1 MFLEECITMNNTNNY
16 QKVMAIHDQV
26 MGLLRST
33 QISPYPAHYKKY
45 FDEFFLELADDELR
59 KEQEDAEHKILS
71 GLKDDGTKHL
81 EIAKRSV
88 LSFSE
93 SHAEISSVA
102 KKQKEHLDNAPVSAE
117 EEHIAFLE
125 SLHVLNKDMYDELD
139 KAQTKIIELTT
150 DLNEA
155 FSSLTT
161 DAVTKVGNR
170 KAFMEDMEPLIEAG
184 KNKTI
189 PMILMMFDVDNFQ
202 FINDQHGYVA
212 GDKILYFIAQTIK
225 SMIRDTDKV
234 YRYGGE
240 EFVVVMTR
248 CDVKQAF
255 ALADKIRAKIEH
267 SKLLYLGKSV
277 HVTISAGVTIHQ
289 QEDTFDGII
298 ARAEK
303 ALYCAKKSNKNC
315 TILFDW

>member
-1 MFLEECITMNNTNNY
+1 
-16 QKVMAIHDQV
+16 MAIHEQV
-26 MGLLRST
+26 MGVLRST
-33 QISPYPAHYKKY
+33 ETSPYPVHYKKY
-45 FDEFFLELADDELR
+45 FDEFFLEIADAELL
-59 KEQEDAEHKILS
+59 KEQEEAEQKILI

-93 SHAEISSVA
+93 SHAEITSVA
-102 KKQKEHLDNAPVSAE
+102 KKQQEHLDNAPVSME
-117 EEHIAFLE
+117 EDHIAFLE

-139 KAQTKIIELTT
+139 KAQSKIIELTT

-155 FSSLTT
+155 FSSLTM

-170 KAFMEDMEPLIEAG
+170 KGFIEDMEPLIEAG

-189 PMILMMFDVDNFQ
+189 AMIFMMFDVDNFQ

-212 GDKILYFIAQTIK
+212 GDKVLYFIAQTIK
-225 SMIRDTDKV
+225 AMIRDTDKV

-240 EFVVVMTR
+240 EFTVVLTR
-248 CDVKQAF
+248 CDVTQAF
-255 ALADKIRAKIEH
+255 VLADKIRAKIERTN
-267 SKLLYLGKSV
+267 LLYMGKSV

-289 QEDTFDGII
+289 QADTFDGII
-298 ARAEK
+298 TRAEK

-315 TILFDW
+315 TMLFDW